1 MKNLFSKSLMMAAA
15 AMMFVSCSNEEEVVV
30 NAPAT
35 TNEVSIAL
43 SVKGTRTASAD
54 MNFDGTANIK
64 NVAVVPYVT
73 TLAQKP
79 VCWETI
85 TKDQATTNPE
95 AKKTQMLSSVNLF
108 KVYGNL
114 TGDQYAKVNDGTFNL
129 TAADLALKAR
139 TELGY
144 EAYYACHPALYYFK
158 SEIQFKVATQ
168 GANWAGAIDWTTN
181 SGSIGDAKYV
191 KIEDVN
197 YAVASLAVSV
207 MNDAENIFLKET
219 GSVAESVDAAV
230 KVTGIV
236 VRDQKNF
243 DLDFNLTG
251 DPLDVYE
258 TAVKEGF
265 GTKINN
271 KDDATNGNI
280 FAILSP
286 SETGERVKLAIEF
299 EVKEGYKFTDL
310 NNIEHVAGD
319 RFFLNMQLSPATYEV
334 FQADYL
340 TKVNATVKNWG
351 LATEEP
357 EDVTDAEIGVVFDV
371 DWEEGNLYE
380 VEL

>member
-1 MKNLFSKSLMMAAA
+1 MMAAA

-43 SVKGTRTASAD
+43 SVKGTRTASGD
-54 MNFDGTANIK
+54 MNFDGTADIK

-85 TKDQATTNPE
+85 TPAQAAKPE
-95 AKKTQMLSSVNLF
+95 AQKTQMLSSVNLF

-114 TGDQYAKVNDGTFNL
+114 TGDQYAKVSGGTFNL
-129 TAADLALKAR
+129 TTADLALKNR
-139 TELGY
+139 TESGY
-144 EAYYACHPALYYFK
+144 ETYYACHPALYYFK
-158 SEIQFKVATQ
+158 SDNQFKVATQ
-168 GANWAGAIDWTTN
+168 GDSWAGATDYWTTN

-191 KIEDVN
+191 KIEGVN

-207 MNDAENIFLKET
+207 MNDAENVF
-219 GSVAESVDAAV
+219 VDATSGDPAPTVQDAV

-236 VRDQKNF
+236 VRGQKNF
-243 DLDFNLTG
+243 DLDFKLTG

-265 GTKINN
+265 GTKIIN
-271 KDDATNGNI
+271 KDDAATNGNI

-286 SETGERVKLAIEF
+286 SETGERVRLAIEF

-310 NNIEHVAGD
+310 NNNEHVAGD

>member
-158 SEIQFKVATQ
+158 SDNQFKVATQ
-168 GANWAGAIDWTTN
+168 GANWAGATDWTTN

-334 FQADYL
+334 FQAD
-340 TKVNATVKNWG
+340 
-351 LATEEP
+351 
-357 EDVTDAEIGVVFDV
+357 
-371 DWEEGNLYE
+371 
-380 VEL
+380 

>member
-158 SEIQFKVATQ
+158 SDNQFKVATQ
-168 GANWAGAIDWTTN
+168 GANWAGATDWTTN

>member
-1 MKNLFSKSLMMAAA
+1 MMAAA

-54 MNFDGTANIK
+54 MNFDGIADIT

-85 TKDQATTNPE
+85 TKDQATKPE

-114 TGDQYAKVNDGTFNL
+114 TPEQYAKVKDGTFNL
-129 TAADLALKAR
+129 TADDLALKAR
-139 TELGY
+139 EELGY
-144 EAYYACHPALYYFK
+144 GTYYACHPALYYFK
-158 SEIQFKVATQ
+158 SDNQFKVATQ
-168 GANWAGAIDWTTN
+168 GDNWAGVTDWATN

-191 KIEDVN
+191 KIEGVN

-207 MNDAENIFLKET
+207 MNGAENIFLET
-219 GSVAESVDAAV
+219 TGEPAESVDAAV

-243 DLDFNLTG
+243 DLDFKLTG
-251 DPLDVYE
+251 DALDVYE
-258 TAVKEGF
+258 TAEKAIF
-265 GTKINN
+265 GTHINS
-271 KDDATNGNI
+271 KADAAANGNI
-280 FAILSP
+280 FALLSP
-286 SETGERVKLAIEF
+286 SEAGQKVRLAIEF

-310 NNIEHVAGD
+310 NNSEHVAGD

-357 EDVTDAEIGVVFDV
+357 EDVTDAEIGVVLDV